1 MSIIGVLRF
10 NKLLFGNESIQNK
23 TNNQYK
29 AYDLDTVVY
38 ILEYQKEFNLSNTEI
53 SIMFSVS
60 RNTITRWKKLCL
72 I

>member
-60 RNTITRWKKLCL
+60 RNTITRWKKLYL